1 MHQSFLSSCFPSSS
15 VSINNLGFIR
25 CKAFSFCSLIFFFR
39 IHTNIMPQKHF
50 VMNSSC
56 FTRFSIFFCC
66 VFTMATV
73 IYKDSSKTSV
83 GNCFAMYTHI
93 ASNFL
98 AIKEAL
104 LGTCVRGWLSGQLAH
119 FGRKILTRTGRARMK
134 EGLQLASIKKN
145 SLKEFLKVKKTR
157 LNCFPKRLFHF
168 FFSNTATNACVFSFF
183 SSSPHSVFLH

>member
-1 MHQSFLSSCFPSSS
+1 
-15 VSINNLGFIR
+15 
-25 CKAFSFCSLIFFFR
+25 
-39 IHTNIMPQKHF
+39 MPQKHF

-168 FFSNTATNACVFSFF
+168 FSLIPLPMPVCSVSFHLLLTLYFYTDVIVSFLIKLCLGSFLSN
-183 SSSPHSVFLH
+183 

>member
-1 MHQSFLSSCFPSSS
+1 MHHSFLSSCFPSSL
-15 VSINNLGFIR
+15 VSINNLCFIR
-25 CKAFSFCSLIFFFR
+25 CKAFSFCSLIFFFQ
-39 IHTNIMPQKHF
+39 IHTNIMPQKQF

-93 ASNFL
+93 GSNFL

-119 FGRKILTRTGRARMK
+119 FGRKILTSTVRARMK
-134 EGLQLASIKKN
+134 EGLQLLSIKKN
-145 SLKEFLKVKKTR
+145 SLKEFLKVKKTL
-157 LNCFPKRLFHF
+157 LNCFP
-168 FFSNTATNACVFSFF
+168 
-183 SSSPHSVFLH
+183 